1 MSRLYSI
8 ILRNLSLTVASVN
21 YIQHVRDQGDV
32 LMGRFRMFS
41 WSIYYLIFWCTV
53 QVEADSHGSR
63 LESLRDMSVGF
74 AELTAQVKPGVV
86 AIATEQSVREVA
98 ESPFF
103 PRGMRPRERSREG
116 AGSGVIVPFDGR
128 QYILTNNHV
137 VQNADNIRVE
147 LSDSRFFEAE
157 VVGTDSLSDI
167 AVLKIDANALPQ
179 VGMGDS
185 DDLQEGELVLAI
197 GNPFGIAHSIS
208 MGIVSGLGRGRSREE
223 YGSYIQTDAAINPGN
238 SGGALVNVQGELI
251 GINAA
256 IVPGG
261 GGGFGRVGNVGIGF
275 AIPINQVKFVMGELV
290 KHGQVRRGLLGV
302 QIRDLSPLMAEAM
315 GLDTKDGV
323 LISEVIE
330 GGAADKSGVE
340 DEDVVLE
347 IDGRKIHDSTELKS
361 IIGRTAPG
369 TEIELLLLR
378 DGDEKRISVSLG
390 ALTEDTLALARG
402 SREVKQNETG
412 RVGLA
417 VQELTE
423 ELSNR
428 LGYRKGVEGILISG
442 VRSGSEAD
450 RRGLRR
456 GMLITGVNRLPV
468 TTVMEYKDALEDIA
482 PGEAFM
488 LRVRDRNEKGL
499 MAMRM
504 PKD

>member
-1 MSRLYSI
+1 
-8 ILRNLSLTVASVN
+8 
-21 YIQHVRDQGDV
+21 
-32 LMGRFRMFS
+32 MGRFGMRW
-41 WSIYYLIFWCTV
+41 WSIFCLIFLGTV
-53 QVEADSHGSR
+53 YVEADSHRPFMG
-63 LESLRDMSVGF
+63 SLRDMSAGF

-86 AIATEQSVREVA
+86 AIATEQSIKEVA

-116 AGSGVIVPFDGR
+116 AGSGVIVPFNGK

-167 AVLKIDANALPQ
+167 AVLKLDAVDLPQ
-179 VGMGDS
+179 VGMGNS
-185 DDLQEGELVLAI
+185 DDLREGELVLAI

-238 SGGALVNVQGELI
+238 SGGALVNVQGQLV

-275 AIPINQVKFVMGELV
+275 AIPINQVKFVMAELIE
-290 KHGQVRRGLLGV
+290 HGQVRRGLLGV

-323 LISEVIE
+323 LISEVID
-330 GGAADKSGVE
+330 GGAADKAGVE

-361 IIGRTAPG
+361 IIGRTPPG
-369 TEIELLLLR
+369 TEIELILLR
-378 DGDEKRISVSLG
+378 DGDQKRISVSLD

-402 SREVKQNETG
+402 NRGAQQNETG

-417 VQELTE
+417 VQELTS
-423 ELSNR
+423 ELSSR
-428 LGYRKGVEGILISG
+428 LGYREGVEGILISG
-442 VRSGSEAD
+442 VRPGSEAD

-456 GMLITGVNRLPV
+456 GMLITGVNRLRV
-468 TTVMEYKDALEDIA
+468 ATVKDYKDALEDIV

>member
-1 MSRLYSI
+1 
-8 ILRNLSLTVASVN
+8 
-21 YIQHVRDQGDV
+21 
-32 LMGRFRMFS
+32 MGRFGMHRWGIFYFIFFGTFS
-41 WSIYYLIFWCTV
+41 L
-53 QVEADSHGSR
+53 EADSHTAIVGS
-63 LESLRDMSVGF
+63 LQDMSAGF
-74 AELTAQVKPGVV
+74 AALTREVKPGVV
-86 AIATEQSVREVA
+86 AIATEQSAREVV

-116 AGSGVIVPFDGR
+116 AGSGVIVPFNGK
-128 QYILTNNHV
+128 QYVLTNNHV
-137 VQNADNIRVE
+137 VHNADNIRVE

-167 AVLKIDANALPQ
+167 AVLKLDAADLPQ

-238 SGGALVNVQGELI
+238 SGGALVNVQGELV

-256 IVPGG
+256 IVSGG

-275 AIPINQVKFVMGELV
+275 AIPINQVKFVMSELIEHGE
-290 KHGQVRRGLLGV
+290 VRRGLLGV

-315 GLDTKDGV
+315 GLATKDGV
-323 LISEVIE
+323 LISEVID
-330 GGAADKSGVE
+330 GGAADKAGVE

-361 IIGRTAPG
+361 IIGRTPPG

-378 DGDEKRISVSLG
+378 DGDKKRISVSLD
-390 ALTEDTLALARG
+390 ALTEDRLALTRG
-402 SREVKQNETG
+402 NRGAQQSEAG

-417 VQELTE
+417 VQELTS
-423 ELSNR
+423 ELSSR
-428 LGYRKGVEGILISG
+428 LGYREGVEGILISG

-456 GMLITGVNRLPV
+456 GMLITGVNRFRV
-468 TTVMEYKDALEDIA
+468 TTVEEYKEALEDIA

-504 PKD
+504 PKN

>member
-1 MSRLYSI
+1 
-8 ILRNLSLTVASVN
+8 
-21 YIQHVRDQGDV
+21 
-32 LMGRFRMFS
+32 MGRFGMRW
-41 WSIYYLIFWCTV
+41 WSIFCLIFLGTV
-53 QVEADSHGSR
+53 YVEADSHRSFMG
-63 LESLRDMSVGF
+63 SLRDMSAGF

-86 AIATEQSVREVA
+86 AIATEQSIQEVV

-116 AGSGVIVPFDGR
+116 AGSGVIVPFNGK

-167 AVLKIDANALPQ
+167 AVLKLDAVDLPQ
-179 VGMGDS
+179 VGMGNS
-185 DDLQEGELVLAI
+185 DDLREGELVLAI

-238 SGGALVNVQGELI
+238 SGGALVNVQGQLV

-275 AIPINQVKFVMGELV
+275 AIPINQVKFVMAELIE
-290 KHGQVRRGLLGV
+290 HGQVRRGLLGV

-323 LISEVIE
+323 LISEVID
-330 GGAADKSGVE
+330 GGAADKAGVE

-361 IIGRTAPG
+361 IIGRTPPG
-369 TEIELLLLR
+369 TEIELILLR
-378 DGDEKRISVSLG
+378 DGDQKRISVSLD

-402 SREVKQNETG
+402 NRGAQQNETG

-417 VQELTE
+417 VQELTS
-423 ELSNR
+423 ELSSR
-428 LGYRKGVEGILISG
+428 LGYREGVEGILISG
-442 VRSGSEAD
+442 VRPGSEAD

-456 GMLITGVNRLPV
+456 GMLITGVNRLRV
-468 TTVMEYKDALEDIA
+468 ATVKDYKDALEDIV

>member
-1 MSRLYSI
+1 
-8 ILRNLSLTVASVN
+8 
-21 YIQHVRDQGDV
+21 
-32 LMGRFRMFS
+32 MGRFGMRW
-41 WSIYYLIFWCTV
+41 WSIFCLIFLGTV
-53 QVEADSHGSR
+53 YVEADSHRPFMG
-63 LESLRDMSVGF
+63 SLRDMSAGF

-86 AIATEQSVREVA
+86 AIATEQSIKEVA
-98 ESPFF
+98 GSPFF

-116 AGSGVIVPFDGR
+116 AGSGVIVPFNGK

-167 AVLKIDANALPQ
+167 AVLKLDAVDLPQ
-179 VGMGDS
+179 VGMGNS
-185 DDLQEGELVLAI
+185 DDLREGELVLAI

-238 SGGALVNVQGELI
+238 SGGALVNVQGQLV

-275 AIPINQVKFVMGELV
+275 AIPINQVKFVMAELIE
-290 KHGQVRRGLLGV
+290 HGQVRRGLLGV

-323 LISEVIE
+323 LISEVID
-330 GGAADKSGVE
+330 GGAADKAGVE

-361 IIGRTAPG
+361 IIGRTPPG
-369 TEIELLLLR
+369 TEIELILLR
-378 DGDEKRISVSLG
+378 DGDQKRISVSLD

-402 SREVKQNETG
+402 NRGAQQNETG

-417 VQELTE
+417 VQELTS
-423 ELSNR
+423 ELSSR
-428 LGYRKGVEGILISG
+428 LGYREGVEGILISG
-442 VRSGSEAD
+442 VRPGSEAD

-456 GMLITGVNRLPV
+456 GMLITGVNRLRV
-468 TTVMEYKDALEDIA
+468 ATVKDYKDALEDIV

>member
-1 MSRLYSI
+1 
-8 ILRNLSLTVASVN
+8 
-21 YIQHVRDQGDV
+21 
-32 LMGRFRMFS
+32 MGRFGMRW
-41 WSIYYLIFWCTV
+41 WSIFCLIFLGTV
-53 QVEADSHGSR
+53 YVEADSHGSFMG
-63 LESLRDMSVGF
+63 SLRDMSAGF

-86 AIATEQSVREVA
+86 AIATEQSIREVV

-116 AGSGVIVPFDGR
+116 AGSGVIVPFNGK

-167 AVLKIDANALPQ
+167 AVLKLDAVDLPQ
-179 VGMGDS
+179 VGMGNS
-185 DDLQEGELVLAI
+185 DDLREGELVLAI

-238 SGGALVNVQGELI
+238 SGGALVNVQGQLV

-275 AIPINQVKFVMGELV
+275 AIPINQVKFVMAELIE
-290 KHGQVRRGLLGV
+290 HGQVRRGLLGV

-323 LISEVIE
+323 LISEVID
-330 GGAADKSGVE
+330 GGAADKAGVE

-361 IIGRTAPG
+361 IIGRTPPG
-369 TEIELLLLR
+369 TEIELILLR
-378 DGDEKRISVSLG
+378 DGDQKRISVSLD

-402 SREVKQNETG
+402 NRGAQQSETG

-417 VQELTE
+417 VQELTS
-423 ELSNR
+423 ELSSR
-428 LGYRKGVEGILISG
+428 LGYREGVEGILISG
-442 VRSGSEAD
+442 VRPGSEAD

-456 GMLITGVNRLPV
+456 GMLITGVNRLRV
-468 TTVMEYKDALEDIA
+468 ATVKDYKDALEGIV

>member
-1 MSRLYSI
+1 
-8 ILRNLSLTVASVN
+8 
-21 YIQHVRDQGDV
+21 
-32 LMGRFRMFS
+32 MGRFGMRW
-41 WSIYYLIFWCTV
+41 WSIFCLIFLGTV
-53 QVEADSHGSR
+53 YVEADSHRSFMG
-63 LESLRDMSVGF
+63 SLRDMSAGF

-86 AIATEQSVREVA
+86 AIATEQSIKEVA
-98 ESPFF
+98 GSPFF

-116 AGSGVIVPFDGR
+116 AGSGVIVPFNGK

-167 AVLKIDANALPQ
+167 AVLKLDAVDLPQ
-179 VGMGDS
+179 VGMGNS
-185 DDLQEGELVLAI
+185 DDLREGELVLAI

-238 SGGALVNVQGELI
+238 SGGALVNVQGQLV

-275 AIPINQVKFVMGELV
+275 AIPINQVKFVMAELIE
-290 KHGQVRRGLLGV
+290 HGQVRRGLLGV

-323 LISEVIE
+323 LISEVID
-330 GGAADKSGVE
+330 GGAADKAGVE

-361 IIGRTAPG
+361 IIGRTPPG
-369 TEIELLLLR
+369 TEIELILLR
-378 DGDEKRISVSLG
+378 DGDQKRISVSLD

-402 SREVKQNETG
+402 NRGAQQNETG

-417 VQELTE
+417 VQELTS
-423 ELSNR
+423 ELSSR
-428 LGYRKGVEGILISG
+428 LGYREGVEGILISG
-442 VRSGSEAD
+442 VRPGSEAD

-456 GMLITGVNRLPV
+456 GMLITGVNRLRV
-468 TTVMEYKDALEDIA
+468 ATVKDYKDALEDIV

>member
-1 MSRLYSI
+1 
-8 ILRNLSLTVASVN
+8 
-21 YIQHVRDQGDV
+21 
-32 LMGRFRMFS
+32 MGRFGMRW
-41 WSIYYLIFWCTV
+41 WSIFCLIFLGTV
-53 QVEADSHGSR
+53 YVEADSHRSFMG
-63 LESLRDMSVGF
+63 SLRDMSAGF

-86 AIATEQSVREVA
+86 AIATEQSIREVV

-116 AGSGVIVPFDGR
+116 AGSGVIVPFNGK

-167 AVLKIDANALPQ
+167 AVLKLDAVDLPQ
-179 VGMGDS
+179 VGMGNS
-185 DDLQEGELVLAI
+185 DDLREGELVLAI

-238 SGGALVNVQGELI
+238 SGGALVNVQGQLV

-275 AIPINQVKFVMGELV
+275 AIPINQVKFVMAELIE
-290 KHGQVRRGLLGV
+290 HGQVRRGLLGV

-323 LISEVIE
+323 LISEVID
-330 GGAADKSGVE
+330 GGAADKAGVE

-361 IIGRTAPG
+361 IIGRTPPG
-369 TEIELLLLR
+369 TEIELILLR
-378 DGDEKRISVSLG
+378 DGDQKRISVSLD

-402 SREVKQNETG
+402 NRGAQQSETG

-417 VQELTE
+417 VQELTS
-423 ELSNR
+423 ELSSR
-428 LGYRKGVEGILISG
+428 LGYREGVEGILISG
-442 VRSGSEAD
+442 VRPGSEAD

-456 GMLITGVNRLPV
+456 GMLITGVNRLRV
-468 TTVMEYKDALEDIA
+468 ATVKDYKDALEGIV

>member
-1 MSRLYSI
+1 
-8 ILRNLSLTVASVN
+8 
-21 YIQHVRDQGDV
+21 
-32 LMGRFRMFS
+32 MGRLGMRWWGIFYFIFFRTFS
-41 WSIYYLIFWCTV
+41 L
-53 QVEADSHGSR
+53 EADSHTAIVGS
-63 LESLRDMSVGF
+63 LQDMSAGF
-74 AELTAQVKPGVV
+74 AALTAEVKPGVV
-86 AIATEQSVREVA
+86 AIATEQSAREVV

-116 AGSGVIVPFDGR
+116 AGSGVIVPFNGK
-128 QYILTNNHV
+128 QYVLTNNHV
-137 VQNADNIRVE
+137 VHNADNIRVE

-167 AVLKIDANALPQ
+167 AVLKLDAADLPQ

-238 SGGALVNVQGELI
+238 SGGALVNVQGELV

-256 IVPGG
+256 IVSGG

-275 AIPINQVKFVMGELV
+275 AIPINQVKFVMSELIEHGE
-290 KHGQVRRGLLGV
+290 VRRGLLGV

-315 GLDTKDGV
+315 GLATKDGV
-323 LISEVIE
+323 LISEVID
-330 GGAADKSGVE
+330 GGAADKAGVE

-361 IIGRTAPG
+361 IIGRTPPG

-378 DGDEKRISVSLG
+378 DGDKKRISVSLD

-402 SREVKQNETG
+402 NRGAQQNEAG

-417 VQELTE
+417 VQELTS
-423 ELSNR
+423 ELSSR
-428 LGYRKGVEGILISG
+428 LGYREGVEGILISG

-456 GMLITGVNRLPV
+456 GMLITGVNRFRV
-468 TTVMEYKDALEDIA
+468 TTVKEYKEALEDIA

-504 PKD
+504 PKN

>member
-1 MSRLYSI
+1 MEKNR
-8 ILRNLSLTVASVN
+8 
-21 YIQHVRDQGDV
+21 GDV
-32 LMGRFRMFS
+32 LMGRFRVS
-41 WSIYYLIFWCTV
+41 RWCV
-53 QVEADSHGSR
+53 LFFMCFGIVAVEADSHTPHLGSLQEISMR
-63 LESLRDMSVGF
+63 F
-74 AELTAQVKPGVV
+74 AQLTSEVKPGVV
-86 AIATEQSVREVA
+86 AIATEQLVKDVA
-98 ESPFF
+98 QSPFF

-116 AGSGVIVPFDGR
+116 AGSGVIVPFNGK
-128 QYILTNNHV
+128 QYVLTNNHV
-137 VQNADNIRVE
+137 VQDAENIRVE

-167 AVLKIDANALPQ
+167 AVLKLGADDLPE
-179 VGMGDS
+179 VEIGNS

-238 SGGALVNVQGELI
+238 SGGALVNVRGELI

-275 AIPINQVKFVMGELV
+275 AIPINQVKFVMGELIE
-290 KHGQVRRGLLGV
+290 HGRVRRGLLGV

-315 GLDTKDGV
+315 GLETKDGV
-323 LISEVIE
+323 LISEVID
-330 GGAADKSGVE
+330 GGAADKAGVE

-361 IIGRTAPG
+361 IIGRTPPG
-369 TEIELLLLR
+369 TQIQLLLLR
-378 DGDEKRISVSLG
+378 DGDKKRISVSLD
-390 ALTEDTLALARG
+390 ALTEDTLAMARG
-402 SREVKQNETG
+402 NRGSQQNETG

-417 VQELTE
+417 VQELTS
-423 ELSNR
+423 ELAGR
-428 LGYRKGVEGILISG
+428 LGYREGVEGIVISG
-442 VRSGSEAD
+442 VRPGSEAD

-456 GMLITGVNRLPV
+456 GMLITGVNRFRV
-468 TTVMEYKDALEDIA
+468 STVKDYEDALEEIA